1 MWQSHHFSAPISS
14 FNFEVVFCNCGND
27 PDVVANGGD
36 VADTQM
42 TVLVES
48 GQVGIRVMAGSV
60 GYIPA
65 GSGIL
70 TNLTIG
76 DGCKVKGAINYS
88 FQGVTG
94 AGHTVTYITDYPI
107 DTLCDPCCT
116 HDGTVEYVAVE
127 TTEEEPCVGEIIN
140 INMFGDGEFDLLTI
154 DPGGEYE
161 TNFYSPGGTM
171 CLPFG
176 CYDVRY
182 ASSSGG
188 IFNIKDE
195 YGNLIPIDGAP
206 RDDSEGAT
214 FAGENLIEGN
224 FCIKCKTGKL
234 AIATY
239 QSSGYT
245 GATAYVMATSQCLT
259 WTVTGTTSNNIMEI
273 YPIAGLSQ
281 LSTSVHAKY
290 DANENPIE
298 VTLIYGNP
306 TSGADYDIGSGST
319 IISYST
325 PDVNNVNSSFNFERE
340 CCEECYGLNT
350 KEEMKMGWVFDPKIN
365 VNVFIDRGQNSVF
378 DKFLRLSEV
387 NNNDELL
394 DYDNNYFKV
403 NKEQI

>member
-1 MWQSHHFSAPISS
+1 MDLYRLQIPLDSYDIITGSTIVSGVTQETGYVWLTKTGDTFVNLFLTSDYDDIGIYTDFADRDI
-14 FNFEVVFCNCGND
+14 FEMI
-27 PDVVANGGD
+27 
-36 VADTQM
+36 T
-42 TVLVES
+42 T
-48 GQVGIRVMAGSV
+48 
-60 GYIPA
+60 IPT
-65 GSGIL
+65 GSGN
-70 TNLTIG
+70 T
-76 DGCKVKGAINYS
+76 
-88 FQGVTG
+88 Q
-94 AGHTVTYITDYPI
+94 
-107 DTLCDPCCT
+107 
-116 HDGTVEYVAVE
+116 YVAVAP
-127 TTEEEPCVGEIIN
+127 PCVGEIIN
-140 INMFGDGEFDLLTI
+140 INMSGGEFDLLTI
-154 DPGGEYE
+154 DPGGQYE
-161 TNFYSPGGTM
+161 THFNPTGGTM

-182 ASSSGG
+182 SSSSGG

-195 YGNLIPIDGAP
+195 YGNLINIEGAP
-206 RDDSEGAT
+206 RDDSEGVS
-214 FAGENLIEGN
+214 FEGENLIEGN

-273 YPIAGLSQ
+273 YPIAGISQ

-306 TSGADYDIGSGST
+306 TSGADYDVGSGST